1 MVKTSIELKE
11 EADSIS
17 TLFDDIQ
24 SLAAIAEENSASTEE
39 ASSNVTIFIDEI
51 NRLMDQISL
60 FEILIKNFQE
70 DLGKFKI

>member
-60 FEILIKNFQE
+60 FEILINNFQE